1 MASSIPE
8 NCMVATVNNL
18 LRLTSDLN
26 SWTSKL
32 WLLTEINIDVS
43 SAAQGALSS
52 SPSGVYPH
60 QNIPYP
66 CIKYYF
72 DENIFFG
79 IDAKDLLVKM
89 LKSPNCIDG
98 CKLVAVR
105 PQTNP
110 SHFRKGTWT
119 FVCSHGIVMN
129 DIDESHFH
137 PDYVGKSNVPIQR
150 LKRTKSR
157 GSAGN
162 ALLEFWLRCEYV
174 SGVVAWNNNHQTR
187 GEGLLWAEKRL
198 VLNWWLNKLSH
209 SFPIWTKSP
218 PKCPCYAI
226 NKTQIAND

>member
-1 MASSIPE
+1 MFPPLLKGLYLLLPLAYIHIKIFHIPVQSIIW
-8 NCMVATVNNL
+8 M
-18 LRLTSDLN
+18 
-26 SWTSKL
+26 K
-32 WLLTEINIDVS
+32 I
-43 SAAQGALSS
+43 
-52 SPSGVYPH
+52 
-60 QNIPYP
+60 
-66 CIKYYF
+66 F
-72 DENIFFG
+72 FFG

-198 VLNWWLNKLSH
+198 VLKWWLN
-209 SFPIWTKSP
+209 
-218 PKCPCYAI
+218 
-226 NKTQIAND
+226 N